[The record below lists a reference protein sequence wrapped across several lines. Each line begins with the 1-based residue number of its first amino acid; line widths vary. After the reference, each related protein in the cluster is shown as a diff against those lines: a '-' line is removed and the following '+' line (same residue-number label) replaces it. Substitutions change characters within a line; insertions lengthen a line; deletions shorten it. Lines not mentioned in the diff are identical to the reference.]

1 MITEILQEIFIC
13 ISIIAMGALALQL
26 IIGVA
31 TKVMIAKREMQ
42 AYAVLHTLLKK
53 MTEEFESEVKNNDI

>member
-13 ISIIAMGALALQL
+13 ISIIAMAALALQL
-26 IIGVA
+26 IIEVA
-31 TKVMIAKREMQ
+31 TKVMIAKREKQ
-42 AYAVLHTLLKK
+42 AYAALHTLLKK